1 MKSQTIRTFH
11 LIASFILASCGS
23 HNTNHSAIKQP
34 IGHALWHRNAVVYK
48 MNVRQFT
55 DEGTLKAATEWLGE
69 LSNIGVGSLA
79 TDNLQYTYKDIF
91 SKSVYEMTPIFN
103 ETIESWDYK
112 FYARVKQQL
121 T

>member
-1 MKSQTIRTFH
+1 
-11 LIASFILASCGS
+11 
-23 HNTNHSAIKQP
+23 
-34 IGHALWHRNAVVYK
+34 

-55 DEGTLKAATEWLGE
+55 NEGTLKAATEWLGE
-69 LSNIGVGSLA
+69 LSNIVVGSLA

-91 SKSVYEMTPIFN
+91 SKSVFEMTPIFN
-103 ETIESWDYK
+103 ETMESWDYK